1 MEATNELGYPAVPET
16 EDERELL
23 GFIRQIHKARVLD
36 EDALSVTDVFK
47 LIEMLAPEEDRK
59 TIQNAKKNYGRLKNR
74 TIGIICIDLIPR
86 LFVASLWKYE
96 NEMSE
101 STIKWS
107 KWNRRFQRIYQYQR
121 ELEKQIDN
129 IETEKGYVQEHEHH
143 EIVRSVRKECWQKCE
158 DIEREK
164 DREIVSMKIQMKK
177 DQHHINHLEQK
188 GEYLTKQLHLLSSPT
203 TDKQPEAPTDPL

>member
-1 MEATNELGYPAVPET
+1 MEATNELGYHAVPET

-23 GFIRQIHKARVLD
+23 TFIRQIHSEKVLT

-177 DQHHINHLEQK
+177 DRHHINHLE
-188 GEYLTKQLHLLSSPT
+188 GTVEYLTKQLDLLSRPA
-203 TDKQPEAPTDPL
+203 TDTKPEALPDPV